1 MDIQQL
7 TCFVKVVQLGSFTK
21 AAVLLNKDKAFIS
34 RIVSDLERELKMR
47 LLERSTRSLRLT
59 EMGQAVYQR
68 ALGILSAIDE
78 TKHLVQFNQ
87 SVPQGMLRLTCGIE
101 FGMLG
106 VSGWIAAY
114 LARYPD
120 MQVDADLTGRV
131 VDLIEDG
138 FDVAIRIGPLADS
151 QLVARKLGELQR
163 GLYASPSYLK
173 KNRAPKN
180 VDELAHHSL
189 LMSVTGTNRS
199 EWNFGN
205 AGSITGPVR
214 LRVNN
219 NYVVRDA
226 ALQGLGIGR
235 MPCLMAQ
242 PLVEQG
248 LLLPVLPAI
257 ATPPVDVS
265 AVYPN
270 SRFLAPKVRAFVDL
284 AAEEFSKLG
293 KRRAGKAQK
302 NKAA

>member
-7 TCFVKVVQLGSFTK
+7 NCFVKVVQLGSFTK

-34 RIVSDLERELKMR
+34 RSISDLERELKVR

-59 EMGQAVYQR
+59 EIGQAVNQR
-68 ALGILSAIDE
+68 ALGILAAIDE
-78 TKHLVQFNQ
+78 TRHLVQFNQ
-87 SVPQGMLRLTCGIE
+87 SVPQGILRLSCGIE

-106 VSGWIAAY
+106 VSSWIAAY
-114 LARYPD
+114 LARYPE

-131 VDLIEDG
+131 VDLIEEG
-138 FDVAIRIGPLADS
+138 FDLAIRIGPLADS

-173 KNRAPKN
+173 QHPAPKN
-180 VDELAHHSL
+180 VSELSRHSL

-199 EWNFGN
+199 EWNFVD
-205 AGSITGPVR
+205 ADSVTGPAK

-235 MPCLMAQ
+235 MPCIMAQ
-242 PLVEQG
+242 PQVEQG
-248 LLLPVLPAI
+248 LLLPVLQEVAI
-257 ATPPVDVS
+257 PSVDVS

-284 AAEEFSKLG
+284 AAVEFSKLSID
-293 KRRAGKAQK
+293 QK
-302 NKAA
+302 NKAI

>member
-1 MDIQQL
+1 MDIQQFN
-7 TCFVKVVQLGSFTK
+7 CFVKVVQLGSFTK

-34 RIVSDLERELKMR
+34 RTVSDLERELKVR

-68 ALGILSAIDE
+68 ALGILAAVDE
-78 TKHLVQFNQ
+78 TRHLVQFNQ

-114 LARYPD
+114 LAQYPE

-138 FDVAIRIGPLADS
+138 FDLAIRIGPLADS

-173 KNRAPKN
+173 QQPAPKN
-180 VDELAHHSL
+180 VSELARHSL

-199 EWNFGN
+199 EWSFVEG
-205 AGSITGPVR
+205 GSITGPAK

-235 MPCLMAQ
+235 IPCIMAQ
-242 PLVEQG
+242 PLLEQG
-248 LLLPVLPAI
+248 LLVPVLPDVAI
-257 ATPPVDVS
+257 PSVDVS

-270 SRFLAPKVRAFVDL
+270 SRYLAPKVRAFVDL
-284 AAEEFSKLG
+284 AAAEFSRLDGAK
-293 KRRAGKAQK
+293 K
-302 NKAA
+302 NKAI